1 MNKEYLENKLAE
13 GFSTNQIAKELG
25 ITGTGVRY
33 YMKKWGLTSNHLSIK
48 EKQCYRT
55 DTHKQCPKCGDIKT
69 LDNFDKRPNGNIQS
83 YCRKCLNDNRYSLLK
98 KHKQTLVKEFGGCC
112 SKCGYSKNLS
122 ALEFHHLDSKDKD
135 FHFGSTKTTNINKIR
150 QELDKCILLCA
161 NCHRE
166 IHYPQNNIVE
176 IPI

>member
-1 MNKEYLENKLAE
+1 MNKEYLENKLTE

-112 SKCGYSKNLS
+112 SKCGYNKNYS
-122 ALEFHHLDSKDKD
+122 ALEFHHLESKEKD
-135 FHFGSTKTTNINKIR
+135 FHLGSAKTTNIDKLR
-150 QELDKCILLCA
+150 KEVEKCILVCS
-161 NCHRE
+161 NCHKE
-166 IHYPQNNIVE
+166 IHYPQNQIKDN
-176 IPI
+176 